1 MFFCNFT
8 ISVTATLLYFKYKSL
23 LDILLKQNKENFSN
37 IFLKKLLH
45 LKILSSSQPPL
56 QKVILH
62 PGKYLTPARVSK
74 AGWWSPNRNIYIF
87 EIWLLVKTYSQKL
100 GYTLKLVILVCSFD
114 RNVSCIER
122 HKNKQQSQ
130 VNLS

>member
-1 MFFCNFT
+1 MLFRNFT
-8 ISVTATLLYFKYKSL
+8 ISVTAILLYFKYKSL

-62 PGKYLTPARVSK
+62 PGKSLTPARVPKTS
-74 AGWWSPNRNIYIF
+74 WWSPNRNIYIF
-87 EIWLLVKTYSQKL
+87 EIWLLIETYSQKL

-114 RNVSCIER
+114 RNVSCIES

>member
-62 PGKYLTPARVSK
+62 PGKSLTPARVPK
-74 AGWWSPNRNIYIF
+74 TGWWSPNRNIYIF
-87 EIWLLVKTYSQKL
+87 EIWLLIKTYSQKL

-114 RNVSCIER
+114 RNVLRGTKINNN
-122 HKNKQQSQ
+122 HK
-130 VNLS
+130 

>member
-1 MFFCNFT
+1 MLFRNFT
-8 ISVTATLLYFKYKSL
+8 ISVTAILLYFKYKSL

-37 IFLKKLLH
+37 KLLH

-62 PGKYLTPARVSK
+62 PGKSLTPARVPKTS
-74 AGWWSPNRNIYIF
+74 WWNPNRNIYIF
-87 EIWLLVKTYSQKL
+87 EIWLLIETYSQKL

-114 RNVSCIER
+114 RNVSCIES

>member
-1 MFFCNFT
+1 MLFRNFT
-8 ISVTATLLYFKYKSL
+8 ISVTAILLYFKYKSL

-37 IFLKKLLH
+37 KLLH

-62 PGKYLTPARVSK
+62 PGKSLTPARVPKTS
-74 AGWWSPNRNIYIF
+74 WWSPNRNIYIF
-87 EIWLLVKTYSQKL
+87 EIWLLIETYSQKL

-114 RNVSCIER
+114 RNVSCIES

>member
-1 MFFCNFT
+1 MLFRNFT

-23 LDILLKQNKENFSN
+23 LDILLKQNKDNFSN
-37 IFLKKLLH
+37 KLLH

-74 AGWWSPNRNIYIF
+74 TGWWSPNRNIYIF

-100 GYTLKLVILVCSFD
+100 GYTLKLVVLVCSFD